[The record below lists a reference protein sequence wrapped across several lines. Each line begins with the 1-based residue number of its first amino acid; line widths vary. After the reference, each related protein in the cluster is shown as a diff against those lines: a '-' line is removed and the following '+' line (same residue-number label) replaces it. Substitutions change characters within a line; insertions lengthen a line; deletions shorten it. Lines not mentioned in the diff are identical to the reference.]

1 MILPDQII
9 RTNRRTLSLAIN
21 KDGQII
27 VHAPNKMKEET
38 INNFVN
44 AKQHWLT
51 SKLAIIRGNQDKFF
65 DVINMKKYLLYGKQL
80 SIYKANVKKIEIMN
94 DKILIPSK
102 LEGEKIMSALVNFYK
117 KQAKEILYKRLN
129 YLQGVLKIKCS
140 SFKICNSKG
149 RWGSCSSNGVV
160 TLNWRVI
167 MVEPQ
172 IIDYIIIH
180 ELCHLIEM
188 NHSKRFWTLVETFLP
203 NYNQSR
209 QVLKQYGFLLELYRK

>member
-1 MILPDQII
+1 MILPDKII
-9 RTNRRTLSLAIN
+9 RTNRKTLSLAIN
-21 KDGQII
+21 NDGQII
-27 VHAPNKMKEET
+27 VHAPNKMKEEI

-51 SKLAIIRGNQDKFF
+51 SKLAIIRGHQDKFC

-80 SIYKANVKKIEIMN
+80 AIYKADVKKIEILN
-94 DKILIPSK
+94 DKILIPNK
-102 LEGEKIMSALVNFYK
+102 LEGEKIMSSLISFYK

-129 YLQGVLKIKCS
+129 YLQGILKIRCNN
-140 SFKICNSKG
+140 FKICNSKG
-149 RWGSCSSNGVV
+149 RWGSCSSNGIV

-172 IIDYIIIH
+172 VIDYIIIH
-180 ELCHLIEM
+180 ELCHLVEM

-209 QVLKQYGFLLELYRK
+209 QILKEYGFLLELYRK